1 MASGSD
7 EPVILA
13 SYANEAEAAVV
24 VAALESRGI
33 EAQTTGA
40 LTSGFRAEAP
50 GGVQVLVR
58 SGDVE
63 RAREV
68 LREREGSGDE
78 RYSADET

>member
-1 MASGSD
+1 MASDSD

-13 SYANEAEAAVV
+13 SFANEAEAAVV

-33 EAQTTGA
+33 QVQTTGA

-58 SGDVE
+58 SVDLE

-68 LREREGSGDE
+68 LRERERSGE
-78 RYSADET
+78 EKRSADEA